1 MILHEV
7 ANRMS
12 SASGRLDETDR
23 AILRMLQENAALSIA
38 EIAGRV
44 SLPYT
49 PCWRRVQRLSRSG
62 VIVGHVALLDQQRL
76 GLGVSVLVAV
86 TLKRHDEATLKR
98 FEQAVQEIDEI
109 MECYAIAGEKDFHLR
124 VVVPDVAAY
133 DRLLKSKLVHLPA
146 AASVSSSFALSC
158 VKYTTR
164 LPI

>member
-1 MILHEV
+1 MIPQDAV
-7 ANRMS
+7 NRMLS
-12 SASGRLDETDR
+12 PQGRLDDTDR
-23 AILRMLQENAALSIA
+23 AILRMLQQNAALSIA
-38 EIAGRV
+38 EIAERV

-49 PCWRRVQRLSRSG
+49 PCWRRIQRLTRSG
-62 VIVGHVALLDQQRL
+62 VIVGQVALLDQHRL

>member
-1 MILHEV
+1 
-7 ANRMS
+7 
-12 SASGRLDETDR
+12 
-23 AILRMLQENAALSIA
+23 
-38 EIAGRV
+38 
-44 SLPYT
+44 
-49 PCWRRVQRLSRSG
+49 
-62 VIVGHVALLDQQRL
+62 LLDQHRL